1 LNLESANARASVLSY
16 IYIPRFFSNG
26 ETARRCAQNSLR
38 DTIVCVAVVAS
49 SIDHIK
55 VALHSSRLR
64 VNRKQINDSD
74 DEDKKDV
81 KMSAR
86 SQSQGDDSDDDGEVE
101 VMFSSQVPELS
112 QNILPVK
119 DAERSNLLNM
129 TEAARE
135 RACNDMT
142 RLVLFKALAGEPINR
157 AHCTQEANI
166 PGDHRVSTAVFEEV
180 SIRLKNAFDFELK
193 RIPAWMEKMKALPK
207 KYKDRYYLINAL
219 EDDGDG
225 RHSKAIHTIHED
237 SAIEKGLLMVI
248 LSLAYCKGEPRN
260 DGSRWILDKDLYSL
274 LARIDENIPSEP
286 PAQGSKRR
294 MPTQQ
299 SRRFGGGDGVA
310 MTPDVDVLL
319 DKFAS
324 RCLRQMPMKGACSI
338 QWVRAR
344 LWKLAAV
351 RSFTLP
357 PKF

>member
-1 LNLESANARASVLSY
+1 
-16 IYIPRFFSNG
+16 
-26 ETARRCAQNSLR
+26 
-38 DTIVCVAVVAS
+38 
-49 SIDHIK
+49 
-55 VALHSSRLR
+55 
-64 VNRKQINDSD
+64 
-74 DEDKKDV
+74 
-81 KMSAR
+81 MSAR

-319 DKFAS
+319 DKFVGRDYLLKEKATEDRLAVS
-324 RCLRQMPMKGACSI
+324 QTDADEGSMFYTMGPRAAMEIGRRQI
-338 QWVRAR
+338 IYF
-344 LWKLAAV
+344 AAEV
-351 RSFTLP
+351 LDEEPDPTMLSELEAHPDEAGTQTQGTM
-357 PKF
+357 